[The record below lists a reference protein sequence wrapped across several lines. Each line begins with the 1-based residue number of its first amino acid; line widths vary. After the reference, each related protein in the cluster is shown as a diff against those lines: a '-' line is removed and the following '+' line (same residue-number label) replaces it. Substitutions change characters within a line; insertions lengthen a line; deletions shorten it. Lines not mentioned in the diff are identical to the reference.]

1 MKQLY
6 ALVLW
11 LSLSWPL
18 AGHAQLTDS
27 FADGNFT
34 TNPTWTGDVASFQV
48 ASQVLQSNG
57 PATTGTQL
65 QLVTPC
71 QASTGTTWEFWA
83 NLRLATSAGNLA
95 DVWLLASQA
104 DLRSPATKGYF
115 VRLGGTDDEVSLFR
129 KDSARSATI
138 LIDGQNGT
146 LASTT
151 NNLVRVRVTHSLQG
165 EWTLARDLTG
175 GRNFVAEASQPTDN
189 THQRSAVVGVSLLYS
204 SANNRN
210 FYFDDFRVND
220 ATAPLLS
227 RVASVD
233 ARTLDVLFNEAVD
246 PVTAAQP
253 SRYQL
258 ATGAV
263 PASAVVST
271 LNPAVVRL
279 TFRQDFGA
287 TNTLEIRQLSDPY
300 GNVATGPL
308 TASFGGVPVLP
319 RVGELLITELMAD
332 ETPVVGLPA
341 AEFVELYNSSPTK
354 ILSLR
359 GVRLL
364 KPGSP
369 AAVLPDTARLLPGQY
384 AVVCGTTRTGLFTS
398 YGKVY
403 GLSNFPAL
411 SNGGDQVVLRGRDGT
426 TLFEITYADTWYRDS
441 RKQAGGWTL
450 EMLDPANY
458 CAGASNWQASQ
469 DASGGTPGRRNSR
482 ATTNPDRVAPA
493 LLGAVALTPGRIRLN
508 FGEKLDSVAAANPA
522 LYSLQSSTGSA
533 PAIRQAT
540 PVGPDFRA
548 VDLTVNQALLPSQP
562 LTVAVARA
570 TDCAGNASGALS
582 VAGVAL
588 PEAAQPGD
596 VVVNEVLFNHAP
608 GGVYFV
614 ELLNRSLRYV
624 NLQGYQLAAQ
634 KASGTNTASISPDAP
649 YVLAPGQ
656 VVALTSDAGILQ
668 AQYPTSSDPAAL
680 LAVSGFPAFD
690 NSAGTVALY
699 NATSNQI
706 DHYEYNKS
714 QQLALLSTQDG
725 VSLERI
731 RASGP
736 SAAGNFHS
744 AAGTVGYATPGRPNS
759 QTQDATG
766 GGQELA
772 VVPELFTPDDD
783 GQQDFTTLNYQ
794 LDQPGY
800 VGSVTVYDALG
811 QLTRRLLRNESLPTT
826 GFVQWD
832 GLDEHGRK
840 AAVGYYLVH
849 VELFRPSGGERREY
863 KKTVV
868 VGARL

>member
-1 MKQLY
+1 MKHFLLFFLGLP
-6 ALVLW
+6 LV
-11 LSLSWPL
+11 
-18 AGHAQLTDS
+18 ARAQLAET
-27 FADGNFT
+27 FADGDFT
-34 TNPTWTGDVASFQV
+34 QSPAWTGDAGSFVV
-48 ASQVLQSNG
+48 ASQVLQSSG

-83 NLRLATSAGNLA
+83 NLRLATSASNLA
-95 DVWLLASQA
+95 DVWLLASQP

-129 KDSARSATI
+129 KDSARSAT
-138 LIDGQNGT
+138 LLVDGQNGT
-146 LASTT
+146 LASAT
-151 NNLVRVRVTHSLQG
+151 NNLVRVRVTRSLQG
-165 EWTLARDLTG
+165 QWTLARDLAG

-189 THQRSAVVGVSLLYS
+189 THQRSAVVGLSLLYS
-204 SANNRN
+204 SANSKN
-210 FYFDDFRVND
+210 FYFDDFRVTD

-227 RVASVD
+227 RATAVD
-233 ARTLDVLFNEAVD
+233 ARTLDVVFNEAVD
-246 PVTAAQP
+246 PTTASQP
-253 SRYQL
+253 ARYRL
-258 ATGAV
+258 ATGAA
-263 PASAVVST
+263 PATATVST

-279 TFRQDFGA
+279 AFGQDFGA
-287 TNTLEIRQLSDPY
+287 ANTLEVRQLADLY
-300 GNVATGPL
+300 GNVAAGPL
-308 TASFGGVPVLP
+308 TATFSGVPVAP

-332 ETPVVGLPA
+332 ESPVVGLPA
-341 AEFVELYNSSPTK
+341 AEFVELYNNTTTK
-354 ILSLR
+354 TLSLR
-359 GVRLL
+359 GVRLF
-364 KPGSP
+364 KPGGGT
-369 AAVLPDTARLLPGQY
+369 AVLPDTARLLPGQY
-384 AVVCGTTRTGLFTS
+384 AVVCGSTHVAQFAA

-403 GLSNFPAL
+403 GPSNFPAL
-411 SNGGDQVVLRGRDGT
+411 SNGGDQLVLRGRDGT
-426 TLFEITYADTWYRDS
+426 TLFEVAYADTWYRDL
-441 RKQAGGWTL
+441 RKKDGGWTL

-458 CAGASNWQASQ
+458 CGGAANWQASQ

-482 ATTNPDRVAPA
+482 AAPNPDRTAPT
-493 LLGAVALTPGRIRLN
+493 LLGAVALTPSLIRLN
-508 FGEKLDSVAAANPA
+508 FGEKLDSATVASPA
-522 LYSLQSSTGSA
+522 LYALQGSAGPA
-533 PAIRQAT
+533 PAISRAA

-548 VDLTVNQALLPSQP
+548 VDLTISPALLPSQP

-624 NLQGYQLAAQ
+624 NLQGYQLTAQ
-634 KASGTNTASISPDAP
+634 KASGPATAVISPGAP

-656 VVALTSDAGILQ
+656 VVALTSDTGILQ
-668 AQYPTSSDPAAL
+668 AQYPTSSNPAAL
-680 LAVSGFPAFD
+680 LAVAGFPALD
-690 NSAGTVALY
+690 NSAGAVFLS
-699 NATSNQI
+699 TSTNTEL
-706 DHYEYNKS
+706 DHYDYSKS

-736 SAAGNFHS
+736 STAGNFHS
-744 AAGTVGYATPGRPNS
+744 AAGTAGYATPGRPNS
-759 QTQDATG
+759 QAQDAVG
-766 GGQELA
+766 NGQELTML
-772 VVPELFTPDDD
+772 PELFTPDDD

-832 GLDEHGRK
+832 GLDERGHK
-840 AAVGYYLVH
+840 AAVGYYIVY

>member
-1 MKQLY
+1 MKQL
-6 ALVLW
+6 LLFLCW
-11 LSLSWPL
+11 LPL
-18 AGHAQLTDS
+18 AVHAQLAET

-34 TNPTWTGDVASFQV
+34 ANPTWTGDAASFMV

-83 NLRLATSAGNLA
+83 NLRLATSASNLA

-129 KDSARSATI
+129 KDSARSATV

-146 LASTT
+146 LASAT
-151 NNLVRVRVTHSLQG
+151 NNLVRVRVTRSVQG
-165 EWTLARDLTG
+165 QWALARDLSG
-175 GRNFVAEASQPTDN
+175 GRSFVAEPSQPLDN
-189 THQRSAVVGVSLLYS
+189 THLRSAVVGVSLLYS
-204 SANNRN
+204 SANGRN
-210 FYFDDFRVND
+210 FYFDDFSVTD

-227 RVASVD
+227 RAAAVD
-233 ARTLDVLFNEAVD
+233 ARTLDVVFNEAVD
-246 PVTAAQP
+246 PATATQP
-253 SRYQL
+253 GRYRL
-258 ATGAV
+258 ASGALPV
-263 PASAVVST
+263 SGTVSA

-279 TFRQDFGA
+279 VFSQDFA
-287 TNTLEIRQLSDPY
+287 TTNTLEVRQLADLY
-300 GNVATGPL
+300 GNVAAGPL
-308 TASFGGVPVLP
+308 TASFGGVPVAP
-319 RVGELLITELMAD
+319 KVGELLITEIMAD

-341 AEFVELYNSSPTK
+341 AEFIELYNSSPTK
-354 ILSLR
+354 TLSLR

-364 KPGSP
+364 KPGST

-384 AVVCGTTRTGLFTS
+384 AVVCGTTRAGLFAA

-403 GLSNFPAL
+403 GVSNFPAL
-411 SNGGDQVVLRGRDGT
+411 SNGGDQLVLRGRDGT
-426 TLFEITYADTWYRDS
+426 TLFEVAYADTWYRDQ
-441 RKQAGGWTL
+441 RKQDGGWTL

-458 CAGASNWQASQ
+458 CGTAANWQASQ

-482 ATTNPDRVAPA
+482 AAANPDRTAPT
-493 LLGAVALTPGRIRLN
+493 LLGAVALTPSRIRLH
-508 FGEKLDSVAAANPA
+508 FGEKLDSVAAASPA
-522 LYSLQSSTGSA
+522 LYSLQSSTSPA
-533 PAIRQAT
+533 PSVGQAA

-548 VDLTVNQALLPSQP
+548 VDLTISPALQPSQP

-582 VAGVAL
+582 AAGVAL

-596 VVVNEVLFNHAP
+596 VVVNEVLFDHAP

-624 NLQGYQLAAQ
+624 NVQGYRLAVQ
-634 KASGTNTASISPDAP
+634 KASGLSTATVSPGAP

-656 VVALTSDAGILQ
+656 VVALTADAGILQ

-680 LAVSGFPAFD
+680 LAVAGFPALD
-690 NSAGTVALY
+690 NNMGTVFIY
-699 NATSNQI
+699 NSTNTEL
-706 DHYEYNKS
+706 DHYDYNKS
-714 QQLALLSTQDG
+714 QQLASLSTQAG

-736 SAAGNFHS
+736 STAGNFHS
-744 AAGTVGYATPGRPNS
+744 AAGTAGYATPGRPNS
-759 QTQDATG
+759 QAQDAVG
-766 GGQELA
+766 NGQELA

-811 QLTRRLLRNESLPTT
+811 QLTRRLLRNESLATS

-832 GLDEHGRK
+832 GLDERGHK

-849 VELFRPSGGERREY
+849 VELFRPNGGERREY

>member
-1 MKQLY
+1 MKQL
-6 ALVLW
+6 LLFLLW
-11 LSLSWPL
+11 LPL
-18 AGHAQLTDS
+18 VAQAQLAET
-27 FADGNFT
+27 FADGDFSQ
-34 TNPTWTGDVASFQV
+34 NPTWTGDAGSFVV

-83 NLRLATSAGNLA
+83 NLRLATSASNLA
-95 DVWLLASQA
+95 DVWLLASQP

-129 KDSARSATI
+129 KDSARSATV

-146 LASTT
+146 LASST
-151 NNLVRVRVTHSLQG
+151 NNLVRVRITRSLQG
-165 EWTLARDLTG
+165 QWTLARDLTG
-175 GRNFVAEASQPTDN
+175 GRSFVAEASQPTDN
-189 THQRSAVVGVSLLYS
+189 THQRSAVVGVALLYS
-204 SANNRN
+204 SANSKS
-210 FYFDDFRVND
+210 FFFDDFSVTD

-227 RVASVD
+227 RAVAVD
-233 ARTLDVLFNEAVD
+233 ARTLDVVFNEAVD
-246 PVTAAQP
+246 PATATQP
-253 SRYQL
+253 ARYRL

-263 PASAVVST
+263 PATATVSALS
-271 LNPAVVRL
+271 PAVVRL
-279 TFRQDFGA
+279 AFGQDFGA
-287 TNTLEIRQLSDPY
+287 ANTLEVRQLADLY
-300 GNVATGPL
+300 GNAAAGPL
-308 TASFGGVPVLP
+308 TATFGGVPVAP
-319 RVGELLITELMAD
+319 RVGELLITEIMAD

-341 AEFVELYNSSPTK
+341 AEFIELYNNTTTK
-354 ILSLR
+354 TLSLR
-359 GVRLL
+359 GVRLF
-364 KPGSP
+364 KPGSST

-384 AVVCGTTRTGLFTS
+384 AVVCGSTHAAQLAP

-403 GLSNFPAL
+403 GVSNFPAL
-411 SNGGDQVVLRGRDGT
+411 SNGGDQLVLRGRDGT
-426 TLFEITYADTWYRDS
+426 TLFEVAYADTWYRDL
-441 RKQAGGWTL
+441 RKKDGGWTL
-450 EMLDPANY
+450 ELLDPANY
-458 CAGASNWQASQ
+458 CGGATNWQASQ

-482 ATTNPDRVAPA
+482 ATANPDRTAPT
-493 LLGAVALTPGRIRLN
+493 LLSAVALTPSLIRLS
-508 FGEKLDSVAAANPA
+508 FGEKLDSAAAASPA
-522 LYSLQSSTGSA
+522 LYALPSSTGPA
-533 PAIRQAT
+533 PAISRVA

-548 VDLTVNQALLPSQP
+548 VDLTVSPALLPSQP

-570 TDCAGNASGALS
+570 TDCAGNASGALG

-624 NLQGYQLAAQ
+624 NLQGYQLTAQ
-634 KASGTNTASISPDAP
+634 KASGPGTAIISPGAP

-656 VVALTSDAGILQ
+656 VVALTSDTGVLQ
-668 AQYPTSSDPAAL
+668 AQYPTSSNPAAL
-680 LAVSGFPAFD
+680 LAVAGFPALD
-690 NSAGTVALY
+690 NSAGSVFIYT
-699 NATSNQI
+699 ATSTEL
-706 DHYEYNKS
+706 DHYDYNKG

-736 SAAGNFHS
+736 SAASNFHS
-744 AAGTVGYATPGRPNS
+744 AAGTAGYATPGRPNS
-759 QTQDATG
+759 QAQDAVG
-766 GGQELA
+766 NGQELT

-811 QLTRRLLRNESLPTT
+811 QLTRRLLRNESLATT

-832 GLDEHGRK
+832 GLDERGHK

>member
-1 MKQLY
+1 MKH
-6 ALVLW
+6 LVFFFLW
-11 LSLSWPL
+11 LPL
-18 AGHAQLTDS
+18 VVQAQLAET
-27 FADGNFT
+27 FADGNFSA
-34 TNPTWTGDVASFQV
+34 NPTWTGDASSFV
-48 ASQVLQSNG
+48 VTSQVLQSSG

-83 NLRLATSAGNLA
+83 NLRLATSASNLA

-104 DLRSPATKGYF
+104 DLRNSATKGYF

-129 KDSARSATI
+129 KDSARSATV
-138 LIDGQNGT
+138 LIDGLNGT

-151 NNLVRVRVTHSLQG
+151 NNLVRVRVTRSLQG
-165 EWTLARDLTG
+165 QWTLARDLTG
-175 GRNFVAEASQPTDN
+175 GHNFVAEASQPTDN
-189 THQRSAVVGVSLLYS
+189 THQHSAVVGVALLYS
-204 SANNRN
+204 SANGKS
-210 FYFDDFRVND
+210 FFFDDFSVSD

-227 RVASVD
+227 RAVAVD
-233 ARTLDVLFNEAVD
+233 ARTLDVVFNEAVD
-246 PVTAAQP
+246 PATAAQP
-253 SRYQL
+253 ARYRL

-263 PASAVVST
+263 PATATVST
-271 LNPAVVRL
+271 ISPAVVRL
-279 TFRQDFGA
+279 AFNQDFGA
-287 TNTLEIRQLSDPY
+287 VNTLEVRQLADLY
-300 GNVATGPL
+300 GNVAAGPL
-308 TASFGGVPVLP
+308 TAAFGGVPVAP
-319 RVGELLITELMAD
+319 KVGELLITEILAD

-341 AEFVELYNSSPTK
+341 AEFIELYNNSATK
-354 ILSLR
+354 TLSLR
-359 GVRLL
+359 GVRLF
-364 KPGSP
+364 KPGGP
-369 AAVLPDTARLLPGQY
+369 AAMLPDTARLLPGQY
-384 AVVCGTTRTGLFTS
+384 AVVCGATRAQLFAP

-403 GLSNFPAL
+403 GVSNFPAL
-411 SNGGDQVVLRGRDGT
+411 SNAGDQLVLRGRDGT
-426 TLFEITYADTWYRDS
+426 TLFEVAYADTWYRDL
-441 RKQAGGWTL
+441 RKKDGGWTL

-458 CAGASNWQASQ
+458 CGGAANWQASQ
-469 DASGGTPGRRNSR
+469 DASGGTPGRRNSH

-493 LLGAVALTPGRIRLN
+493 LLGAVAITPSLIRLS
-508 FGEKLDSVAAANPA
+508 FGEKLDSATAASPA
-522 LYSLQSSTGSA
+522 LYSLQSSTG
-533 PAIRQAT
+533 PALTSSRAA

-548 VDLTVNQALLPSQP
+548 VDLTVSPALRPSQP

-582 VAGVAL
+582 VAGLAL

-624 NLQGYQLAAQ
+624 NLQGYQLTAQ
-634 KASGTNTASISPDAP
+634 KAGGTATAVISPGAP

-656 VVALTSDAGILQ
+656 LVALTSDAGILQ
-668 AQYPTSSDPAAL
+668 AQYPTSSNPAAL
-680 LAVSGFPAFD
+680 LAVASFPALD
-690 NSAGTVALY
+690 NNAGSVFLY
-699 NATSNQI
+699 TSTNTEL
-706 DHYEYNKS
+706 DHYDYNKS
-714 QQLALLSTQDG
+714 QQLSLLSTQDG

-731 RASGP
+731 RASGL
-736 SAAGNFHS
+736 SGAGNFHS
-744 AAGTVGYATPGRPNS
+744 AAGTAGYATPGRPNS
-759 QTQDATG
+759 QAQDAVG
-766 GGQELA
+766 NGQELTM
-772 VVPELFTPDDD
+772 VPELFTPDDD

-832 GLDEHGRK
+832 GLDERGHK
-840 AAVGYYLVH
+840 AAVGYYLVY

>member
-1 MKQLY
+1 MKHFL
-6 ALVLW
+6 LLLLW
-11 LSLSWPL
+11 LPL
-18 AGHAQLTDS
+18 AVQAQLAET
-27 FADGNFT
+27 FADGDFT
-34 TNPTWTGDVASFQV
+34 QNPTWTGDIGSFTV
-48 ASQVLQSNG
+48 TSQMLQSNG
-57 PATTGTQL
+57 PAVTGTQL

-83 NLRLATSAGNLA
+83 NLRLATSASNLA

-129 KDSARSATI
+129 KDSARSATV

-146 LASTT
+146 LPSTT
-151 NNLVRVRVTHSLQG
+151 NNLVRVRVTRSLQG
-165 EWTLARDLTG
+165 QWTLARDLTG
-175 GRNFVAEASQPTDN
+175 GRDFVAEASQPTDN
-189 THQRSAVVGVSLLYS
+189 THQRSAVAGVALLYS
-204 SANNRN
+204 SANGRN
-210 FYFDDFRVND
+210 FYFDDFSVTD

-227 RVASVD
+227 RAVAVD
-233 ARTLDVLFNEAVD
+233 ARTLDVVFNEAVD
-246 PVTAAQP
+246 PATASQP
-253 SRYQL
+253 AHYRL
-258 ATGAV
+258 AVGAV
-263 PASAVVST
+263 PATATVST

-279 TFRQDFGA
+279 TFGQDFGA
-287 TNTLEIRQLSDPY
+287 TNTLEVRQLADLY
-300 GNVATGPL
+300 GNVAAGPL
-308 TASFGGVPVLP
+308 TIAFGGVPVAP
-319 RVGELLITELMAD
+319 RVGELLITEIMAD
-332 ETPVVGLPA
+332 ESPVVGLPA
-341 AEFVELYNSSPTK
+341 AEFIELYNNTATK
-354 ILSLR
+354 TLSLR
-359 GVRLL
+359 GVRLF
-364 KPGSP
+364 KSGGGT

-384 AVVCGTTRTGLFTS
+384 AVVCGSTHVAQFAS

-403 GLSNFPAL
+403 GPSNFPAL
-411 SNGGDQVVLRGRDGT
+411 SNGGDQLVLRGRDGT
-426 TLFEITYADTWYRDS
+426 TLFEVAYADTWYRDL
-441 RKQAGGWTL
+441 RKKDGGWTL
-450 EMLDPANY
+450 EMLDPTNY
-458 CAGASNWQASQ
+458 CGTAANWQASQ

-482 ATTNPDRVAPA
+482 ATTNPDRTAPT
-493 LLGAVALTPGRIRLN
+493 LLSAVALTPSLLRLS
-508 FGEKLDSVAAANPA
+508 FGEKVDSAAAASPA
-522 LYSLQSSTGSA
+522 LYAVQSSSGSA
-533 PAIRQAT
+533 PAISRAA

-548 VDLTVNQALLPSQP
+548 VDLTISPALLPSQP

-596 VVVNEVLFNHAP
+596 VVVNEVLFNPAP

-614 ELLNRSLRYV
+614 EIVNRSLRYV
-624 NLQGYQLAAQ
+624 NLQGHQLTVQ
-634 KASGTNTASISPDAP
+634 KASGPATAVISPGAP

-656 VVALTSDAGILQ
+656 LVALTSNTGTLQ
-668 AQYPTSSDPAAL
+668 VQYPTSSNLAAL
-680 LAVSGFPAFD
+680 LAVASFPALD
-690 NSAGTVALY
+690 NSAGSVFLY
-699 NATSNQI
+699 TSTNTEL
-706 DHYEYNKS
+706 DHYDYNKS

-736 SAAGNFHS
+736 STASNFHS
-744 AAGTVGYATPGRPNS
+744 AAGTAGYATPGRPNS
-759 QTQDATG
+759 QAQDAVG
-766 GGQELA
+766 NGQELT

-811 QLTRRLLRNESLPTT
+811 QLTRRLLRNESLATT

-832 GLDEHGRK
+832 GLDERGHK
-840 AAVGYYLVH
+840 AAVGYYIVY

>member
-1 MKQLY
+1 MKHL
-6 ALVLW
+6 LLLFLW
-11 LSLSWPL
+11 LPL
-18 AGHAQLTDS
+18 VAQAQLAET
-27 FADGNFT
+27 FADGDFT
-34 TNPTWTGDVASFQV
+34 QNPTWTGDLGSFVV

-83 NLRLATSAGNLA
+83 NLRLATSASNLA
-95 DVWLLASQA
+95 DVWLLASQP

-129 KDSARSATI
+129 KDSARSAAL
-138 LIDGQNGT
+138 LINGLNGT
-146 LASTT
+146 LASST
-151 NNLVRVRVTHSLQG
+151 NNLVRVRVTRSLQG
-165 EWTLARDLTG
+165 QWTLARDFTG

-189 THQRSAVVGVSLLYS
+189 THQRSAVAGVALLYS
-204 SANNRN
+204 SANGKN
-210 FYFDDFRVND
+210 FYFDDFSVTD

-227 RVASVD
+227 RAVAVD
-233 ARTLDVLFNEAVD
+233 ARTLDVVFNEAVD
-246 PVTAAQP
+246 PATAAQP
-253 SRYQL
+253 ARYRL

-263 PASAVVST
+263 AATATVSSI
-271 LNPAVVRL
+271 NPAVVRL
-279 TFRQDFGA
+279 AFGQDFGTA
-287 TNTLEIRQLSDPY
+287 NTLEVRQLADLY
-300 GNVATGPL
+300 GNMAAGPL
-308 TASFGGVPVLP
+308 TATFGGVPVVP
-319 RVGELLITELMAD
+319 RVGELLITEIMAD
-332 ETPVVGLPA
+332 ESPVVGLPA
-341 AEFVELYNSSPTK
+341 AEFIELYNNTATK
-354 ILSLR
+354 TLSLR
-359 GVRLL
+359 GVRLF
-364 KPGSP
+364 KPGSGT

-384 AVVCGTTRTGLFTS
+384 AVVCGSTHVAQFTP

-403 GLSNFPAL
+403 GPSNFPAL
-411 SNGGDQVVLRGRDGT
+411 SNGGDQLVLRGRDGT
-426 TLFEITYADTWYRDS
+426 TLFEVAYADTWYRDL
-441 RKQAGGWTL
+441 RKKEGGWTL

-458 CAGASNWQASQ
+458 CGGAANWQASQ

-482 ATTNPDRVAPA
+482 TTANPDRTAPT
-493 LLGAVALTPGRIRLN
+493 LLSAVALTPNLLRLS
-508 FGEKLDSVAAANPA
+508 FGEKLDSSATASPA
-522 LYSLQSSTGSA
+522 LYALQSSTGSA
-533 PAIRQAT
+533 PAIRRAA

-548 VDLTVNQALLPSQP
+548 VDLTISPALLPSQP

-596 VVVNEVLFNHAP
+596 VVVNEVLFNPAP

-614 ELLNRSLRYV
+614 EVLNRSLRYV
-624 NLQGYQLAAQ
+624 NLQGYQLTVQ
-634 KASGTNTASISPDAP
+634 KASGPATAIISPGAP

-656 VVALTSDAGILQ
+656 LVALTSNTGTLQ
-668 AQYPTSSDPAAL
+668 AQYPTSNNPAAL
-680 LAVSGFPAFD
+680 LAVASFPALD
-690 NSAGTVALY
+690 NSAGSVFIY
-699 NATSNQI
+699 TSTNTEL
-706 DHYEYNKS
+706 DHYDYNKS

-744 AAGTVGYATPGRPNS
+744 AAGTAGYATPGRSNS
-759 QTQDATG
+759 QAQDAVG
-766 GGQELA
+766 NGQELT

-811 QLTRRLLRNESLPTT
+811 QLTRRLLRNESLATT

-832 GLDEHGRK
+832 GLDERGHK
-840 AAVGYYLVH
+840 AAVGYYIVY

>member
-1 MKQLY
+1 MKHFLFILCWLP
-6 ALVLW
+6 LVV
-11 LSLSWPL
+11 
-18 AGHAQLTDS
+18 HAQLADS

-34 TNPTWTGDVASFQV
+34 TNPAWTGDASSFVVANQL
-48 ASQVLQSNG
+48 LQSNG

-104 DLRSPATKGYF
+104 DLKSPATKGYF

-129 KDSARSATI
+129 KDSARSATA

-146 LASTT
+146 LASST
-151 NNLVRVRVTHSLQG
+151 NNLVRVRVTRSLQG
-165 EWTLARDLTG
+165 QWTLARDLTG
-175 GRNFVAEASQPTDN
+175 GRNFAAEASQPTDN
-189 THQRSAVVGVSLLYS
+189 TYQRSAVVGVSLLYS

-210 FYFDDFRVND
+210 FYFDDFSVTD
-220 ATAPLLS
+220 ASAPLLS
-227 RVASVD
+227 RALAVD
-233 ARTLDVLFNEAVD
+233 ARTLDVVFNEAVD
-246 PVTAAQP
+246 PGTATQP
-253 SRYQL
+253 SRYRL
-258 ATGAV
+258 AAGAV
-263 PASAVVST
+263 PTSVSVST
-271 LNPAVVRL
+271 TNPAAVRL
-279 TFRQDFGA
+279 TFGQDFRA
-287 TNTLEIRQLSDPY
+287 TNTLEVRQLADLY
-300 GNVATGPL
+300 GNVAAGPL
-308 TASFGGVPVLP
+308 TASFGGVPVAP

-341 AEFVELYNSSPTK
+341 AEFVELYNNTTTK
-354 ILSLR
+354 TLSLR
-359 GVRLL
+359 GVRLF

-384 AVVCGTTRTGLFTS
+384 AVVCGTTRAGLFAT
-398 YGKVY
+398 YGKAY
-403 GLSNFPAL
+403 GVSNFPAL
-411 SNGGDQVVLRGRDGT
+411 SNGGDQLVLRGRDGT
-426 TLFEITYADTWYRDS
+426 TLFEVAYADTWYRDL
-441 RKQAGGWTL
+441 RKQNGGWTL

-458 CAGASNWQASQ
+458 CGSAANWQASQ

-482 ATTNPDRVAPA
+482 AATNPDRSAPT
-493 LLGAVALTPGRIRLN
+493 LLGAVALTPSRIRLS
-508 FGEKLDSVAAANPA
+508 FGEKLDSVAAASPA
-522 LYSLQSSTGSA
+522 LYSLQSSTGPA
-533 PAIRQAT
+533 PAIGQAT

-548 VDLTVNQALLPSQP
+548 VDLTVSPAMQPSQP

-588 PEAAQPGD
+588 PETAQPGD
-596 VVVNEVLFNHAP
+596 VVINEVLFDHAP

-624 NLQGYQLAAQ
+624 NLQGYQLAAP
-634 KASGTNTASISPDAP
+634 KTGSAGIAIISPGAP

-656 VVALTSDAGILQ
+656 VVALTADTSILP

-680 LAVSGFPAFD
+680 LALAGFPALD
-690 NSAGTVALY
+690 NSAGTVFIY
-699 NATSNQI
+699 NSTNKEL
-706 DHYEYNKS
+706 DHYEYAKS
-714 QQLALLSTQDG
+714 QQLALLSTQAG

-731 RASGP
+731 RANGP
-736 SAAGNFHS
+736 SVADNFHS
-744 AAGTVGYATPGRPNS
+744 AASTVGYATPGRPNS
-759 QTQDATG
+759 QAQDAAG
-766 GGQELA
+766 NGQELA

-800 VGSVTVYDALG
+800 VGSVTVYDARG
-811 QLTRRLLRNESLPTT
+811 QLTRRLLRNESLATT
-826 GFVQWD
+826 GFVQWN
-832 GLDEHGRK
+832 GLDERGHK
-840 AAVGYYLVH
+840 AAVGYYIVH
-849 VELFRPSGGERREY
+849 VELFRPSGGEHREY